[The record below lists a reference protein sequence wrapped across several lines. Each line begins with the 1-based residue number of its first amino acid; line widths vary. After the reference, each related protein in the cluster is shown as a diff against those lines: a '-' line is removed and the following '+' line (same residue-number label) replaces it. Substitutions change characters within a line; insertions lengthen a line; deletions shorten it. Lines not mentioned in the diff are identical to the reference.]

1 MDVKVY
7 ALSTCPYCR
16 MTRKYL
22 DEEGVAYDVTE
33 VDHLDGE
40 TDDPSTP
47 KGEVVAEVRQL
58 SGGASFPVV
67 VIGDEVIVGFNKVR
81 IQELLG
87 L

>member
-1 MDVKVY
+1 MPVKLY

-16 MTRKYL
+16 MTKKFL
-22 DEEGVAYDVTE
+22 AEGGVDFDLVE
-33 VDHLDGE
+33 VDLLEGQERED
-40 TDDPSTP
+40 
-47 KGEVVAEVRQL
+47 VIAEVRRI

-67 VIGDEVIVGFNKVR
+67 VIGDEIIVGFNKRR